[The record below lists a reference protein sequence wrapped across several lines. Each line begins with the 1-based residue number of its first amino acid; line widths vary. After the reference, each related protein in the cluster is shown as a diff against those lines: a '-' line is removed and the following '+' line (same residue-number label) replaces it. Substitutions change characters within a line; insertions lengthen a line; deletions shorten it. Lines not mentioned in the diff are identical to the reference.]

1 MIEQDNKTEVRKIKC
16 VLCRKEEPIMVQE
29 DLKQLGGYTSSL
41 SDEWFCIE
49 CWENEPNE
57 I

>member
-1 MIEQDNKTEVRKIKC
+1 MVNKMEVRKNKC

-49 CWENEPNE
+49 CWENEPNGK
-57 I
+57 